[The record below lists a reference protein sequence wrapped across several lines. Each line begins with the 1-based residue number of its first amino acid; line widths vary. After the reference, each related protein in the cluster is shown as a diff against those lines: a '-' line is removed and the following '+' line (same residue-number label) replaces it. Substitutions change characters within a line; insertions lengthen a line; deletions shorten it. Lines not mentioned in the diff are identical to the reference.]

1 MTVSHGRALINS
13 SAGRQ
18 EHIVDNFRSHHPTL
32 HHPTLQGPKL
42 TCGLF
47 ESINEA
53 LPEGGG
59 RRVRGLE
66 GVEPSGLIQVCA
78 VLGE

>member
-18 EHIVDNFRSHHPTL
+18 EHIVDNFRS

-66 GVEPSGLIQVCA
+66 GVESRGLIQVRA